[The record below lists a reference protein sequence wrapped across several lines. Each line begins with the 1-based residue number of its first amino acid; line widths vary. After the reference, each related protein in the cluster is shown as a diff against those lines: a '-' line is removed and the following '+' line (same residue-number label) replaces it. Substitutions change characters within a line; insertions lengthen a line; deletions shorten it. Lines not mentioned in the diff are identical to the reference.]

1 MVFRFVNQIVRRY
14 CSSVKKYET
23 MKYLNVAEKGEFD
36 VILIV
41 Q

>member
-1 MVFRFVNQIVRRY
+1 MVFRFVNQIVRKY
-14 CSSVKKYET
+14 CSSVTKYEN

-36 VILIV
+36 AIRIV